1 MYSQTIR
8 KFIEKEHLPE
18 TYFTDANKYFVPL
31 LKLIITKASESDTPL
46 VVGVSGAQGTGK
58 TSLSELLNEMLAIE
72 GFNVARFSIDDFYLT
87 RKERAR
93 LAKRYHPLLRTRG
106 VPGTHDTNLLSTTLG
121 ELTTQQRNTLIEIP
135 SFDKAS
141 DDRLPR
147 EVWQKINAPTDLVL
161 FEGWFVG
168 ATPMDSG
175 SLQQPINELE
185 TTEDKDGSWRT
196 FVTNQLKQNY
206 QNIFDQIDILIFL
219 RAPSFEQVFD
229 WRGLQENKL
238 RRKVNNSEDVMN
250 DMQLIRFIQHYE
262 RLTRHCLKTLPNK
275 ANIVYGL
282 NHEHRI
288 ISCSGLR

>member
-1 MYSQTIR
+1 M
-8 KFIEKEHLPE
+8 
-18 TYFTDANKYFVPL
+18 
-31 LKLIITKASESDTPL
+31 
-46 VVGVSGAQGTGK
+46 G
-58 TSLSELLNEMLAIE
+58 IE

-87 RKERAR
+87 REERIR
-93 LAKRYHPLLRTRG
+93 LAERYHPLLRTRG

-121 ELTTQQRNTLIEIP
+121 ELTNQQRNTLIEIP

-147 EVWQKINAPTDLVL
+147 EAWQKINTPADLVL

-168 ATPMDSG
+168 APPMDDR
-175 SLQQPINELE
+175 SLKRPINKLE
-185 TTEDKDGSWRT
+185 TTEDKDESWRT
-196 FVTNQLKQNY
+196 FVSKKLKQDY

-219 RAPSFEQVFD
+219 RAPSFKQVFD
-229 WRGLQENKL
+229 WRGLQEKKL
-238 RRKVNNSEDVMN
+238 RRKVNNSEDVM
-250 DMQLIRFIQHYE
+250 DDIQLIRFIQHYE